1 MLSGCLGIFLVTKPL
16 HHRHEEELLFPPLPE
31 DTLKATV
38 PGPAPST
45 ASRGLEHST
54 SLAGVLR
61 PLFAGLAT
69 CFCLAIHLLEL
80 KAFIAVAVALGVA
93 KVIAGRGPAA
103 LLGGLFRSRLS
114 PVGPSTHP
122 LAEVLALHTEL
133 FAAAG
138 QDVLAGGPGTF
149 GP

>member
-1 MLSGCLGIFLVTKPL
+1 MGIFLVAKPL
-16 HHRHEEELLFPPLPE
+16 NHRHDEELIFPPLLE

-38 PGPAPST
+38 SGPAPSM
-45 ASRGLEHST
+45 ASGDLEHST
-54 SLAGVLR
+54 TLAGGLR
-61 PLFAGLAT
+61 PLLAGLAT

-103 LLGGLFRSRLS
+103 LFGGLFRSRFT
-114 PVGPSTHP
+114 PVGPRAHP

-133 FAAAG
+133 FTAAG
-138 QDVLAGGPGTF
+138 QDVLAGGSRTL